1 MLHRWDRKKKKW
13 RNNNQWKNDF
23 VFEWLEL
30 SQPPAV
36 THGTQTRT
44 PRRLEQLSLFGGGL
58 FLLRS
63 MSSPSCCHTL
73 TSNTHTHT
81 RGYKRHFE
89 IDIFFIL
96 NSNYFS
102 KQQRAWFLLSFSL
115 HDFGW
120 QQLTKGSQ
128 LVRTSLIGHPVSRDV
143 LLQLR
148 GYYNNTRNEMISLCV
163 WLTSSSE
170 NWSNSSASRGKWHTK
185 AIGVVRF

>member
-1 MLHRWDRKKKKW
+1 MTRVVAASSSDT
-13 RNNNQWKNDF
+13 RNTNTNPTTF
-23 VFEWLEL
+23 
-30 SQPPAV
+30 
-36 THGTQTRT
+36 GTVV
-44 PRRLEQLSLFGGGL
+44 PILGGL